1 MKNSKNNNFVLK
13 RLKNLKNQK
22 NKWETNFKK
31 LNEKIDNNAS
41 TDKNEQKEILNDLK
55 ILIEESTKEYL
66 KSKKNKKFR

>member
-66 KSKKNKKFR
+66 KTKNIKN

>member
-1 MKNSKNNNFVLK
+1 MSRS
-13 RLKNLKNQK
+13 RLLCQRIKKLKNQK